1 MNPSDAIKTLKAMYT
16 LRQPAMLH
24 GSPGIGKSDV
34 VRQVSKELEIDLID
48 FRLSQVDPVDLR
60 GIPSVV
66 DGKTQWNVPAAFPT
80 EGKGILFLD
89 EINLA
94 PPSVQAAAYQL
105 VLDRKL
111 GDYEL
116 PEGWVVFAAGNRSTD
131 QAAVIQMAAP
141 LRNRLFHVDFTPDV
155 DDWISWGVKA
165 NIDPL
170 LLGFIKFSPHL
181 LNQFDSSNK
190 DVLASL
196 KTKNAFATP
205 RSWAMLSKA
214 LTVIGMDSLQ
224 SEVTYGYVGESAG
237 AQFLAYAA
245 QASQLP
251 DIKKIMSGVFPPIP
265 SELSVQYA
273 LTIAL
278 AFAAKEDKQIG
289 HALEYISKF
298 SFEMCMLLCSI
309 KVTADPMA
317 VSKPALA
324 KFISANKGKFRL

>member
-16 LRQPAMLH
+16 LRQPTMLH

-34 VRQVSKELEIDLID
+34 VRQTAKELGVDLID
-48 FRLSQVDPVDLR
+48 FRLSQVDSVDLR
-60 GIPSVV
+60 GLPSVV
-66 DGKTQWNVPAAFPT
+66 EGKTTWNIPAAFPT
-80 EGKGILFLD
+80 DGKGILFLD

-116 PEGWVVFAAGNRSTD
+116 PEGWVVFAAGNRSSD

-155 DDWISWGVKA
+155 DDWISWGVKVGV
-165 NIDPL
+165 DPL

-181 LNQFDSSNK
+181 LNQFDSNNK
-190 DVLASL
+190 DILASL

-214 LTVIGMDSLQ
+214 LTVMGVNISP
-224 SEVTYGYVGESAG
+224 EIVYGYVGESAG
-237 AQFLAYAA
+237 AQFLAYVS

-278 AFAAKEDKQIG
+278 SFSAKEDKQIG
-289 HALEYISKF
+289 NSLEYISKF